1 MIKQRVSEAV
11 DKVKRQFTED
21 KQRLVLEANN
31 KLRETVA
38 AARNELESRMAQAQS
53 LAVQEA
59 LKEANAQS
67 NSKEVSKKVIR
78 FFTEVLTN
86 KMFKECNDQTSIL
99 WNLSIVVI

>member
-11 DKVKRQFTED
+11 DKVKRQFAED

-38 AARNELESRMAQAQS
+38 AARNELESRMAQTQS

-67 NSKEVSKKVIR
+67 NSKEVSKKFIR
-78 FFTEVLTN
+78 FFTEVSPN
-86 KMFKECNDQTSIL
+86 KMFKECNDQTTIL